1 MTLIAKE
8 PGAASSAVAAP
19 PETVVP
25 PAPASESGNSGQVA
39 RLLIALAV
47 ITAIFIVAGLGDVL
61 LFIAIVIV
69 IVMLHELGHFVTAK
83 WAGMKVSEYFVG
95 FGPRLWSVRRGE
107 TEYGVKAIPAGG
119 YVRITGF
126 TVLEDVASEDEPRA
140 YRQQPFWKRI
150 IVGSA
155 GSAMHFVIAFVLA
168 LISVLA
174 FGVATNN
181 VTVNAL
187 EHWSGVAQTP
197 AQQAGLRAGDTIVS
211 VNGHPLRNVNTIHDV
226 ITRSAG
232 VPVTLGIERGG
243 HLSKVVVTPRDGRGV
258 KVGNTVLAP
267 LSDKNPQGYI
277 GIFEGP
283 ASASVNPLRAIGHAG
298 SDLGQ
303 ATSAEFSALIHVFSP
318 SGISSLFHQVTN
330 SHDATVAA
338 DHPGTSERP
347 VSLIGAGNIG
357 VQALHQGVES
367 LLALLIVINI
377 AFALLNML
385 PIMPF
390 DGGHVAVAIYEWVR
404 TKKGQ
409 AYYQADITKL
419 FPYLAPFLAF
429 LALFAIS
436 VIFLDI
442 SHPLQNVFP

>member
-8 PGAASSAVAAP
+8 PSAASTAVASP
-19 PETVVP
+19 PEDVVP
-25 PAPASESGNSGQVA
+25 PSPEAESGNSGQVA
-39 RLLIALAV
+39 RLLIALAL
-47 ITAIFIVAGLGDVL
+47 ITAIFLIAGLGDVL
-61 LFIAIVIV
+61 LFVVIIIV

-83 WAGMKVSEYFVG
+83 LSGMKVTEYFVG

-126 TVLEDVASEDEPRA
+126 TVLEDVAVEDEPRA
-140 YRQQPFWKRI
+140 YRQQAFWKRI

-181 VTVNAL
+181 VQINAL

-197 AQQAGLRAGDTIVS
+197 AQQAGLQVGDTIVA
-211 VNGHPLRNVNTIHDV
+211 VNGQPLRNVNTIHTV
-226 ITRSAG
+226 ITRSVG
-232 VPVTLGIERGG
+232 VAVTLRVERNG
-243 HLSKVVVTPRDGRGV
+243 HYRNVVVTPRDGRGV
-258 KVGNTVLAP
+258 KVGNLVLAP

-277 GIFEGP
+277 GISEGS
-283 ASASVNPLRAIGHAG
+283 ASASVNPLNAIGHAATYLG
-298 SDLGQ
+298 S

-318 SGISSLFHQVTN
+318 SGVSSIYHQVTN
-330 SHDATVAA
+330 SQDATQAA
-338 DHPGTSERP
+338 DHPATSERP

-390 DGGHVAVAIYEWVR
+390 DGGHVAVAVYEWIR
-404 TKKGQ
+404 TKRGQ
-409 AYYQADITKL
+409 PYYQADIKKL
-419 FPYLAPFLAF
+419 IPYLAPFLAF

-436 VIFLDI
+436 VLFLDI
-442 SHPLQNVFP
+442 AHPVQNVFP